1 MSDPKRETE
10 IVNWNPEMAPLF
22 VICLANPW
30 NLVGCVSLGPIRVT
44 GLRCGRIGPLFQ
56 SDLRQSLY
64 SRNVESGSWVVERS
78 LPDQPLESEIWTR
91 LYWRARSPES
101 CPRNL
106 EHVLACRPTEFC
118 ATQIWKLDSVLVCGV
133 RQEAKLD
140 SEAQGV
146 RNLEY
151 CTGVRGPP
159 NRAPGIWNLD
169 LETENLKL
177 GTGI

>member
-1 MSDPKRETE
+1 
-10 IVNWNPEMAPLF
+10 MAPLF

-64 SRNVESGSWVVERS
+64 SRNVEPGSWVVERS

-140 SEAQGV
+140 SEAQ
-146 RNLEY
+146 R
-151 CTGVRGPP
+151 
-159 NRAPGIWNLD
+159 PGSQKIWNTVLACEVHRIVPPESGNWNWK
-169 LETENLKL
+169 LET
-177 GTGI
+177 